1 MELQKQKISNGV
13 NKPKTTLIII
23 LILLAGNIFLGV
35 KYFSVQ
41 KELRQTQTALQT
53 QTTNEKVLE
62 FSKLFIKEVL
72 KAETEVNFD
81 TRLKLETAVRNLG
94 DEEILNQWQK
104 FVDSKTEAGAQ
115 TEVKNLLELLLNK
128 IKIDSNNS
136 Y

>member
-13 NKPKTTLIII
+13 NKPKTILIII
-23 LILLAGNIFLGV
+23 LILLAGNVFLGV
-35 KYFSVQ
+35 KYISLV
-41 KELRQTQTALQT
+41 KELRQTQTVLQT

-104 FVDSKTEAGAQ
+104 FVDSKTEAEAQ
-115 TEVKNLLELLLNK
+115 EEVKNLLEMLVNK
-128 IKIDSNNS
+128 VK
-136 Y
+136 

>member
-13 NKPKTTLIII
+13 NKPKIILIIV
-23 LILLAGNIFLGV
+23 LILLAGNVFLGV
-35 KYFSVQ
+35 KYFSVV

-104 FVDSKTEAGAQ
+104 FTESKTEVQAQ
-115 TEVKNLLELLLNK
+115 EEVKNLLEMLMNK
-128 IKIDSNNS
+128 IRIQ
-136 Y
+136 

>member
-1 MELQKQKISNGV
+1 M

-23 LILLAGNIFLGV
+23 LILLAGNVFLGV
-35 KYFSVQ
+35 KYISLV
-41 KELRQTQTALQT
+41 KELRQTETLLQT

-81 TRLKLETAVRNLG
+81 PRLKLETAVRNLG

-115 TEVKNLLELLLNK
+115 EEVKNLLEVLLNK
-128 IKIDSNNS
+128 VKVR
-136 Y
+136 

>member
-1 MELQKQKISNGV
+1 MLNLNNPLNRPIAISN
-13 NKPKTTLIII
+13 LFWIIAI
-23 LILLAGNIFLGV
+23 LILLAGNVFLGV
-35 KYFSVQ
+35 KYISLV

-62 FSKLFIKEVL
+62 FTKLFIKEVL

-104 FVDSKTEAGAQ
+104 FVDSKTETEAQ
-115 TEVKNLLELLLNK
+115 EEVKNLLEMLINK
-128 IKIDSNNS
+128 ISPVK
-136 Y
+136 

>member
-13 NKPKTTLIII
+13 NKPKTILIII
-23 LILLAGNIFLGV
+23 LILLAGNVFLGV
-35 KYFSVQ
+35 KYFSVV
-41 KELRQTQTALQT
+41 KELRQTETLLQT

-81 TRLKLETAVRNLG
+81 TRLKLENAVRNLG

-104 FVDSKTEAGAQ
+104 FTESKTEVQAQ
-115 TEVKNLLELLLNK
+115 EEVKNLLEMLVNK
-128 IKIDSNNS
+128 IKIQ
-136 Y
+136 

>member
-1 MELQKQKISNGV
+1 M
-13 NKPKTTLIII
+13 NKPKIILIII
-23 LILLAGNIFLGV
+23 LILLAGNVFLGV
-35 KYFSVQ
+35 KYFSVV
-41 KELRQTQTALQT
+41 KELRQTETLLQT

-104 FVDSKTEAGAQ
+104 FTESKTEVQAQ
-115 TEVKNLLELLLNK
+115 EEVKNLLEMLMNK
-128 IKIDSNNS
+128 IRIQ
-136 Y
+136 

>member
-13 NKPKTTLIII
+13 NKPKIILIII
-23 LILLAGNIFLGV
+23 LILLAGNVFLGV
-35 KYFSVQ
+35 KYISVV
-41 KELRQTQTALQT
+41 KELRQTQTLLQT

-81 TRLKLETAVRNLG
+81 TRLKLENAVKNLG

-104 FVDSKTEAGAQ
+104 FTESKTEVQAQ
-115 TEVKNLLELLLNK
+115 EEAKNLLEMLMNK
-128 IKIDSNNS
+128 IKIQ
-136 Y
+136 